1 MEISEKELIEKI
13 NNGDNVVVDFWAEFC
28 GPCKMMKPSFDKVSK
43 EYRESGSNVE
53 LYTLNLGEYR
63 ELAMKYGIRS
73 VPTIKS
79 FKGGEVIDSKMGLQT
94 ESQIKELA
102 ENLTNV

>member
-13 NNGDNVVVDFWAEFC
+13 DNGQKIIVDFWAEFC
-28 GPCKMMKPSFDKVSK
+28 GPCKMMKPSFDKVSQEYK
-43 EYRESGSNVE
+43 EKGSNVE

-63 ELAMKYGIRS
+63 ELATKHGIRS

-79 FKGGEVIDSKMGLQT
+79 FNEGDVVNSVSGLQS
-94 ESQIKELA
+94 ESQINELA
-102 ENLTNV
+102 KNLENG